1 MNICVVGTGYVGLVQ
16 GAALAELGHAV
27 VCVDK
32 DPQKVELLNGGNI
45 PIYEPGLKEV
55 VQRNTQAG
63 RLHFTTSL
71 AEGIEGSEAIFIAVG
86 TPPQDDGSADLT
98 YVDAVAKEIGQNLN
112 HYAVIVNKST
122 VPIGTGDRVRSLIEQ
137 YYGGEFEVASNPE
150 FLREGTALS
159 DFMNPDR
166 IVVGLESQEGR
177 ARHIMETLYRPLD
190 ARIVFTDVR
199 TAELIKYAANSFL
212 ATQISFINSL
222 AGIAEEVGAN
232 IDEVSQAMKLDRRI
246 GPKAFLKA
254 GLGFGGSCFPKDV
267 DALIATSRRY
277 EVPNELL
284 ETVRNVNYSQRA
296 RAADT
301 ITDILQGELTHK
313 TVAVW
318 GLSFKP
324 DTDDTRESPALDV
337 MQTLKQRGAH
347 VRGYDPAG
355 SEQAKTKLPPEDIA
369 EDMYT
374 MLEGA
379 DLLFVATDWN
389 QFYNADLDA
398 VYERLNAPVIF
409 DGRNM
414 FNRDD
419 AEQKGFTY
427 YGIGR

>member
-16 GAALAELGHAV
+16 GAALSELGHSV

-32 DPQKVELLNGGNI
+32 DPQKVELLQSGEI

-55 VQRNTQAG
+55 VQRNSEAG
-63 RLHFTTSL
+63 RLTFTTSL
-71 AEGIEGSEAIFIAVG
+71 AEGMQGSEAIFIAVG
-86 TPPQDDGSADLT
+86 TPPKEDGSADLT
-98 YVDAVAKEIGQNLN
+98 YVDAVAHEIGQNLR
-112 HYAVIVNKST
+112 HYAVVVNKST
-122 VPIGTGDRVRSLIEQ
+122 VPIGTGDRVRSIIEQ
-137 YYGGEFEVASNPE
+137 YYNGEFEVASNPE

-159 DFMNPDR
+159 DFMRPDR
-166 IVVGLESQEGR
+166 IVVGLENQNGK

-190 ARIVFTDVR
+190 AQIVFTDVR

-222 AGIAEEVGAN
+222 AGLAEEVGAN
-232 IDEVSQAMKLDRRI
+232 IDEVSYALKLDRRI

-267 DALIATSRRY
+267 DALITTSREY

-284 ETVRNVNYSQRA
+284 ETVRNVNYNQRT

-301 ITDILQGELTHK
+301 ISRILNDDLNQK
-313 TVAVW
+313 TIAVW

-337 MQTLKQRGAH
+337 MNTLEERGAY

-355 SEQAKTKLPPEDIA
+355 SEQAKTKINPENIA
-369 EDMYT
+369 EDMYE
-374 MLEGA
+374 MLDGA

-389 QFYNADLDA
+389 QFQNADLDT
-398 VYERLNAPVIF
+398 VYNRLNSPTIF

-414 FNRDD
+414 FNREDV
-419 AEQKGFTY
+419 EQKGFTY

>member
-16 GAALAELGHAV
+16 GAALSELGHSV

-32 DPQKVELLNGGNI
+32 DPQKVELLQSGEI

-55 VQRNTQAG
+55 VQRNSEAG
-63 RLHFTTSL
+63 RLTFT
-71 AEGIEGSEAIFIAVG
+71 
-86 TPPQDDGSADLT
+86 DLT
-98 YVDAVAKEIGQNLN
+98 YVDAVAHEIGQNLR
-112 HYAVIVNKST
+112 HYAVVVNKST
-122 VPIGTGDRVRSLIEQ
+122 VPIGTGDRVRSIIEQ
-137 YYGGEFEVASNPE
+137 YYNGEFEVASNPE

-159 DFMNPDR
+159 DFMRPDR
-166 IVVGLESQEGR
+166 IVVGLENQNGK

-190 ARIVFTDVR
+190 AQIVFTDVR

-222 AGIAEEVGAN
+222 AGLAEEVGAN
-232 IDEVSQAMKLDRRI
+232 IDEVSYALKLDRRI

-267 DALIATSRRY
+267 DALITTSREY

-284 ETVRNVNYSQRA
+284 ETVRNVNYNQRT

-301 ITDILQGELTHK
+301 ISRILNDDLNQK
-313 TVAVW
+313 TIAVW

-337 MQTLKQRGAH
+337 MNTLEERGAY

-355 SEQAKTKLPPEDIA
+355 SEQAKTKINPENIA
-369 EDMYT
+369 EDMYE
-374 MLEGA
+374 MLDGA

-389 QFYNADLDA
+389 QFQNADLDT
-398 VYERLNAPVIF
+398 VYNRLNSPTIF

-414 FNRDD
+414 FNREDV
-419 AEQKGFTY
+419 EQKGFTY